1 MQLDQNLFNG
11 ANGALFQA
19 LPFWGS
25 LCVVGVVG
33 ASVVQA
39 LRPAWKRRSRA
50 ESGELDELSVFFG
63 GKSVAS
69 DAKGVRGFKC
79 FAGAPE
85 APADHHSMTTT
96 SVAYSSDRRA
106 FVTAATDGKVLLW
119 KAGKP
124 ERVVSEGSSPVWT
137 TAVVGSALVSGSE
150 DGILTVVDLDS
161 SGTKK
166 VISGHLAAPEL
177 ELSGHAQGLTDVVVV
192 GDKAATASLDGS
204 VKVWDLKT
212 GKCLG
217 TLQGHGLQVTS
228 LVALSGATIAS
239 GSADGSIR
247 IWSLETLE
255 CLKAIEWAH
264 ATSVTGVH
272 RVLDNHVVSTGWDAT
287 VKLWDPATVKLK
299 GTMGPPKDRT
309 TKDKDNGVC
318 ASGVASDSKVVACYF
333 GGKVVV
339 WDCKACRT
347 VSEKDVKG
355 FTSSVGVDAE
365 GKTAILG
372 LSSGECQSMDV

>member
-1 MQLDQNLFNG
+1 
-11 ANGALFQA
+11 
-19 LPFWGS
+19 
-25 LCVVGVVG
+25 
-33 ASVVQA
+33 
-39 LRPAWKRRSRA
+39 
-50 ESGELDELSVFFG
+50 
-63 GKSVAS
+63 
-69 DAKGVRGFKC
+69 
-79 FAGAPE
+79 
-85 APADHHSMTTT
+85 MTTT
-96 SVAYSSDRRA
+96 SVAYSSDKSA
-106 FVTAATDGKVLLW
+106 FLTAATDGKVLLW
-119 KAGKP
+119 KAGKL
-124 ERVVSEGSSPVWT
+124 ERVVSEDSSPVWT

-166 VISGHLAAPEL
+166 VISGHLAAVSKVAAYGATKFVSASRDAKAAVWSLGGGDKPEL

-228 LVALSGATIAS
+228 LAALSGATIAS
-239 GSADGSIR
+239 GSADRSIR

-255 CLKAIEWAH
+255 CLKAIEGAH

-287 VKLWDPATVKLK
+287 VKLWDPATGKLK

-355 FTSSVGVDAE
+355 FASSVGVDAE